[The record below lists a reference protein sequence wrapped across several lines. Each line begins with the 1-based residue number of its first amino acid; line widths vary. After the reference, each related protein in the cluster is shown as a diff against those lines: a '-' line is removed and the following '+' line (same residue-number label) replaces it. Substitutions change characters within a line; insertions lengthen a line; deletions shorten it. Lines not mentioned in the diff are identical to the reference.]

1 MSLSDPPVW
10 SASGSR
16 CAAAPARR
24 DGSPVW
30 LPCTKTRMA
39 KWARGLVLLIGLLT
53 PDQAHAAE
61 PPDGTNQVAAQ
72 QLAAQGFEAYNAGRY
87 HTALQF
93 YDQALEAHPAAALYF
108 NVARIHETKLSAPD
122 KAIEYYRKALEAP
135 DVTEALVEKSLAR
148 IRVLTA
154 LLAQPN
160 QPEGQAPPPKQA
172 EPPEGQPPPAGRQ
185 PLPAGRQPRAAVED
199 EPATSQGSTQK
210 TIGYVVGITG
220 LVAVGAGLGLG
231 GWALLERDNARKTCD
246 GDQCT
251 TPDGVDSMTAASDL
265 ATASTITFAA
275 GGALSAVGLG
285 MVLFAPERKPDD
297 QDSATTPPATGRT
310 GLRLAIIPTS
320 GGAKVQ
326 LAGAFF

>member
-1 MSLSDPPVW
+1 
-10 SASGSR
+10 
-16 CAAAPARR
+16 
-24 DGSPVW
+24 
-30 LPCTKTRMA
+30 MA

-53 PDQAHAAE
+53 PDRAHAEE

-72 QLAAQGFEAYNAGRY
+72 QLAAQGFEAYKAGRY
-87 HTALQF
+87 HTAIQF
-93 YDQALEAHPAAALYF
+93 YDQAAEAHPAAALYF

-122 KAIEYYRKALEAP
+122 KAIEYYRKALMAP

-154 LLAQPN
+154 LLAHPN
-160 QPEGQAPPPKQA
+160 QPEAQAPPPQQA
-172 EPPEGQPPPAGRQ
+172 EPPEGQPPPAERQ
-185 PLPAGRQPRAAVED
+185 PPPAERQPPPAERQPPPAERQPPPAERQPPPAERQPRAAVED
-199 EPATSQGSTQK
+199 GPATSQDSTQK

-251 TPDGVDSMTAASDL
+251 TQDGVDSMLTASDL
-265 ATASTITFAA
+265 ATASTITLAV

-285 MVLFAPERKPDD
+285 MVLFAPERKPED
-297 QDSATTPPATGRT
+297 QDSATTPPATGLS
-310 GLRLAIIPTS
+310 GLQLAITPTS
-320 GGAKVQ
+320 GGARLQ